1 MSTNW
6 LNSFYLKK
14 SVCSSLI
21 LISCFYY
28 TFYIFVNRY
37 NCNVLLM
44 GLVPVVTYYF
54 YKSIRDEKTEDWI
67 IFGTVSA
74 LAFLGK
80 YQIVFLFVVMFLYL
94 LLFERKQFKKD
105 FQIITE
111 EYHYK
116 VCNKFNKCR
125 EKMFYYT
132 IIPPQ
137 NLR

>member
-1 MSTNW
+1 
-6 LNSFYLKK
+6 
-14 SVCSSLI
+14 
-21 LISCFYY
+21 
-28 TFYIFVNRY
+28 
-37 NCNVLLM
+37 M